1 MSQADE
7 SPYLST
13 PEAAAILGVSVST
26 VKRWVDDGILPAH
39 KTAGGHRKL
48 LRAEVLAMARRGGFP
63 RGDLSILSLREPAD
77 TLAEALL
84 HGDGVMTTCLIR
96 RLYESGMSIE
106 VLADRVVSPAL
117 AKVGHDWE
125 QQRIDVWQEHRGS
138 QLCAAALFDLREE
151 LQNRAE
157 RERPLALGGAPGGDP
172 YLVPSL
178 LVELTLLDNGW
189 EATNL
194 GPDTPLKSLAHAI
207 QELQPKL
214 VWLSVTYIRDEQEFI
229 AGCARVFEEVVKIGA
244 LLAVG
249 GQALSSSSWLRSQIP
264 HSFYGE
270 TLSQFAS
277 FAQMIHPRPKCP
289 RRGRPRRSS

>member
-13 PEAAAILGVSVST
+13 PEAAALLGVSVST
-26 VKRWVDDGILPAH
+26 VKRWVDEGILPAY

-48 LRAEVLAMARRGGFP
+48 LRNEVLAMARQAGVI
-63 RGDLSILSLREPAD
+63 RGDPSILSVGAPAE
-77 TLAEALL
+77 TLADALL
-84 HGDGVMTTCLIR
+84 RGDGPTVTWLIR

-106 VLADRVVSPAL
+106 VLSDRVISPAL

-138 QLCAAALFDLREE
+138 QLCAAALFDLRED
-151 LQNRAE
+151 LQNRPD

-178 LVELTLLDNGW
+178 LVELTLLEAGW
-189 EATNL
+189 ETSNL
-194 GPDTPLKSLAHAI
+194 GPNTPLDSMLQAVR
-207 QELQPKL
+207 ELKPKL
-214 VWLSVTYIRDEQEFI
+214 VWLSVSYVRDERELI
-229 AGCARVFEEVVKIGA
+229 EGCRA
-244 LLAVG
+244 LHAELESMGSAFVIG
-249 GQALSSSSWLRSQIP
+249 GQALTEALRAEIPCSFFGKSMSQ
-264 HSFYGE
+264 
-270 TLSQFAS
+270 LAD
-277 FAQMIHPRPKCP
+277 FAQSLHARPQRP